1 MPDEAKWFEGEF
13 KDYLTGDKSRS
24 YVRDEL
30 ETVLDDYDMEE
41 SVREKLIEEFK
52 TIIVNVLSSPIE
64 GFLRINKD
72 IGFDK
77 FLSQKKTTRQK
88 VIQDDKGKDKE
99 VLQDLTMANESNKKF
114 IANKKVGHL
123 MSDKVANRLKGD
135 GVSQYGELDDLPK
148 FDFDDWGSELEPEIS
163 IQLAFEESKS
173 EGNYSYTHKKKHFS
187 GKDGVIQSVKQST
200 HLEVSIPSGD
210 ILQLIDAQTE
220 HLHDITGMTGLK
232 YKKEKS
238 KVIIKG
244 QEPEQYD
251 VNLVIP
257 ADQWKKFE
265 QERDT
270 GIGETYYEVKYNKN
284 KTDFLIV
291 GEKLLYKDDKEN
303 QYGKYGDISRL
314 EWFSLRTSQ
323 SRTKLM
329 IDEDI
334 VEKNGK
340 YYKHT
345 KQTEDSGTTVRED
358 SRRIIIIDYDENDPN
373 SPYSF
378 VKTHTNTFI
387 QMHKTYFDDPLTVN
401 TLVVKGNIK
410 TVKST
415 KKTFAEEVTATHAKK
430 PTEEQKEEGEEPDRY
445 ETLSHILIGKRKYSP
460 DAFDKLKQ
468 RAKTLD
474 AGSKELAQLTAKI
487 DSAKSIW
494 EKLSPAGIKRL
505 SDNAFSQKEPTLGK
519 DGKKSHKTISE
530 ADYRALPKEEQSQY
544 KSAVNV
550 ITTQSGSS
558 SVDVAPM
565 TSYGK
570 GTLSVG
576 QVSAQTLKDDFA
588 KATIQCEFFIQT
600 HGRFDMNPVKRGGGN
615 FQLANFVDETKVNI
629 NDLLEL
635 VELTPSKLIAEMG
648 A

>member
-1 MPDEAKWFEGEF
+1 MKKLLILITVMIFTVTSAIA
-13 KDYLTGDKSRS
+13 DYTIYLPTKPGSG
-24 YVRDEL
+24 
-30 ETVLDDYDMEE
+30 LD
-41 SVREKLIEEFK
+41 
-52 TIIVNVLSSPIE
+52 T
-64 GFLRINKD
+64 
-72 IGFDK
+72 
-77 FLSQKKTTRQK
+77 
-88 VIQDDKGKDKE
+88 
-99 VLQDLTMANESNKKF
+99 
-114 IANKKVGHL
+114 
-123 MSDKVANRLKGD
+123 
-135 GVSQYGELDDLPK
+135 
-148 FDFDDWGSELEPEIS
+148 W
-163 IQLAFEESKS
+163 
-173 EGNYSYTHKKKHFS
+173 
-187 GKDGVIQSVKQST
+187 
-200 HLEVSIPSGD
+200 
-210 ILQLIDAQTE
+210 AQ
-220 HLHDITGMTGLK
+220 
-232 YKKEKS
+232 
-238 KVIIKG
+238 VIIKELKKHVD
-244 QEPEQYD
+244 EPIVTQHIPGARH
-251 VNLVIP
+251 LV
-257 ADQWKKFE
+257 
-265 QERDT
+265 
-270 GIGETYYEVKYNKN
+270 GMNKWQKDN
-284 KTDFLIV
+284 RF
-291 GEKLLYKDDKEN
+291 DDKAITVT
-303 QYGKYGDISRL
+303 G
-314 EWFSLRTSQ
+314 
-323 SRTKLM
+323 
-329 IDEDI
+329 
-334 VEKNGK
+334 
-340 YYKHT
+340 
-345 KQTEDSGTTVRED
+345 GTT
-358 SRRIIIIDYDENDPN
+358 S
-373 SPYSF
+373 
-378 VKTHTNTFI
+378 
-387 QMHKTYFDDPLTVN
+387 LN

-588 KATIQCEFFIQT
+588 KATIECEFFIQT